1 MAFVD
6 LDANRLIL
14 KAVMAGPPATGKTT
28 RLEQV
33 GRDERGLFTV
43 IGSDVSGRCN
53 VARLHLETESSARPV
68 TMEIYEWHGPERA
81 DARNQ
86 ALFKGLDGLIYLA
99 DAREDRFVD
108 TVNVFDFLLKTA
120 GKSRIQRIPALLMLG
135 RTDEGLLQLPMIEK
149 KLEGATW
156 SQSLAPPI
164 EEGEPFLEALRVF
177 GEVMMARVL

>member
-14 KAVMAGPPATGKTT
+14 KAVLAGPPATGKTT

-33 GRDERGLFTV
+33 GKDERGLFTV
-43 IGSDVSGRCN
+43 IGSSVSGRCN
-53 VARLHLETESSARPV
+53 VARLHLETESSTRPV

-86 ALFKGLDGLIYLA
+86 SLFKGLDGFIYLA

-108 TVNVFDFLLKTA
+108 TVNVFDFLVKTA

-135 RTDEGLLQLPMIEK
+135 RTDEGLLQLPFIES
-149 KLEGATW
+149 KLEGPSW
-156 SQSLAPPI
+156 SERLAPPI
-164 EEGEPFLEALRVF
+164 EETETFLETLRVF

>member
-28 RLEQV
+28 RLQQV

-53 VARLHLETESSARPV
+53 VARLHLETESSTRPV
-68 TMEIYEWHGPERA
+68 TLEIYEWHGPERA

-86 ALFKGLDGLIYLA
+86 SLFRGLDGLIYLA

-135 RTDEGLLQLPMIEK
+135 RTDEGLLQLPLIEK

-156 SQSLAPPI
+156 SQRLSPPI
-164 EEGEPFLEALRVF
+164 EEEEPFLEALRLF
-177 GEVMMARVL
+177 GEVVMARVL